1 MSNLSLVAIVVAS
14 IVVVGAVVLGVMG
27 VLRRRR
33 LQHRFGPEYDRLVA
47 ERDSKLKAE
56 SELTGRERRIRDLEI
71 HPLTDSARARYE
83 DQWAAIQ
90 AQFVD
95 APENAVAASQVLV
108 VAVMGER
115 GYPADDHDQI
125 LADLSVEH
133 AGALARYRAAEQTSE
148 SAASGAASTEDL
160 RLAMIDYRALFLDLV
175 GKSADVELA
184 K

>member
-1 MSNLSLVAIVVAS
+1 
-14 IVVVGAVVLGVMG
+14 MG

-108 VAVMGER
+108 VAVMGRSEER
-115 GYPADDHDQI
+115 
-125 LADLSVEH
+125 
-133 AGALARYRAAEQTSE
+133 R
-148 SAASGAASTEDL
+148 
-160 RLAMIDYRALFLDLV
+160 V
-175 GKSADVELA
+175 GKECRSRWS
-184 K
+184 